1 VWFLAAFLKS
11 EEVTGSYQLMQQ
23 QLKQT
28 KEMVSPLLEQLSP
41 SQMTKSQ
48 LCIVLLLASNLLMH
62 FIKVINRM
70 SIYVISKELV

>member
-28 KEMVSPLLEQLSP
+28 KEMVSPLLEQLCP